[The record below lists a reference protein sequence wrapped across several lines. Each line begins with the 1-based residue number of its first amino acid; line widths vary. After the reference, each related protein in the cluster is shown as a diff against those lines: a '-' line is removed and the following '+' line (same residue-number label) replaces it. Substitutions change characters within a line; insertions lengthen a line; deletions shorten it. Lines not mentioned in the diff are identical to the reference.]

1 MQRIRILV
9 RLDFYNAKDPRL
21 GTTKAL
27 IPFVRKITHW
37 QENMGFASSVLC
49 QLKRCH
55 KNPYKKGAGE
65 RPNLSFE

>member
-9 RLDFYNAKDPRL
+9 RLDFYNAKDLRL
-21 GTTKAL
+21 GTAKAL
-27 IPFVRKITHW
+27 IPFVREITHW
-37 QENMGFASSVLC
+37 HYKKIWLLR

-55 KNPYKKGAGE
+55 KNPHKKGVGE